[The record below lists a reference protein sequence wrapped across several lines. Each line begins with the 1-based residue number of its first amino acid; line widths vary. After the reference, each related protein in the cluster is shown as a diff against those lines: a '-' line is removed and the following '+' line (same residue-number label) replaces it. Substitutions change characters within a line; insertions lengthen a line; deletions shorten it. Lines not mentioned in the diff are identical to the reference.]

1 VGHFQQSDKSQK
13 ALLVSQTGALVN
25 ECLLKLTEPHLADLF
40 RGMSGG
46 ESDFTETEIHQ
57 LLNVLTAILNCL
69 EDIFARND
77 LSLADTRPVAVA
89 AGWLLAVVSCPR
101 RWDHS
106 RHGPRQT
113 GEPGGAVQGQSC

>member
-1 VGHFQQSDKSQK
+1 
-13 ALLVSQTGALVN
+13 VN

-40 RGMSGG
+40 RRMSGG

-77 LSLADTRPVAVA
+77 LSLADKGSVESATSVVAAMFSGAVATRPVAVA

-113 GEPGGAVQGQSC
+113 GEPDGAVQGQSC